1 MSRKVKVAVVQA
13 APVSFDLQA
22 SLARVRDLTQD
33 ASKEGATL
41 VVFPEAFLSA
51 YPRGL
56 SFDTVVG
63 HRAPEGR
70 EWYRRYWDSS
80 VDVPGPAVDA
90 LADIAREN
98 RLHLVIGVIERDGG
112 TLYCTA
118 LFFGPDGTFLGKHRK
133 LGPTGAERLVWGRG
147 DGSTM
152 PVYDTSIGKLGSAI
166 CWENYMPLYR
176 TALYAKGIEIWC
188 APTADG
194 RDTWLSTMRHVAL
207 EGRCFVLSSNQ
218 FARRSDYPADY
229 PAFHDLSQDA
239 VVSVGGSCI
248 VDPYGTVIAGPN
260 FDGET
265 ILFADI
271 DLDDIPRAK
280 FDFDATGHYARPDV
294 FRLLVNEA
302 PQPVVDTK
310 RDVLTFDE
318 SAK

>member
-1 MSRKVKVAVVQA
+1 MSRKLKVAVVQA
-13 APVSFDLQA
+13 APVSFDLQS
-22 SLARVRDLTQD
+22 SLAKVRDLTQD
-33 ASKEGATL
+33 ASVKGAKL

-56 SFDTVVG
+56 NFNTVVG
-63 HRAPEGR
+63 HRDWEGR

-90 LADIAREN
+90 LSDIAREN
-98 RLHLVIGVIERDGG
+98 RVQLVIGVIERDGG

-118 LFFGPDGTFLGKHRK
+118 LFFGPDGAFLGKHRK

-152 PVYDTSIGKLGSAI
+152 PVYDTAIGKVGAAI

-176 TALYAKGIEIWC
+176 TALYGKGIELWC

-194 RDTWLSTMRHVAL
+194 RETWLPTMRHVAL

-229 PAFHDLSQDA
+229 PAYQDLAQDE

-248 VDPYGTVIAGPN
+248 IDPFGTVIAGPN
-260 FDGET
+260 FDEET
-265 ILFADI
+265 ILVADI

-280 FDFDATGHYARPDV
+280 FDMDAAGHYARPDV
-294 FRLLVNEA
+294 FRLLVNESS
-302 PQPVVDTK
+302 QTTVDTDHDGFSK
-310 RDVLTFDE
+310 VE
-318 SAK
+318 CEK